1 MARRGKKRMGKDAK
15 VSVLTKYLH
24 PSRLINQV
32 LPNAES
38 NLRLQNCIIVRLEV
52 KKIRRLDQLAVV
64 LKHDDFKTNDGAFE
78 EIYTVSRWCSVT
90 EEGPSDFFFSNDELN
105 NR

>member
-1 MARRGKKRMGKDAK
+1 MGKDAK

-52 KKIRRLDQLAVV
+52 TKLGGLI
-64 LKHDDFKTNDGAFE
+64 
-78 EIYTVSRWCSVT
+78 SW
-90 EEGPSDFFFSNDELN
+90 PSF
-105 NR
+105 